1 MVTPLREHQL
11 GLIKNHIPAHFYH
24 TIVDL
29 NKLPEEVERLKKR
42 IQELE
47 NPFAFK
53 FREHRGS
60 LEDSLATERSVK
72 NNSLEELIACVKASL
87 STYPVDV
94 NADTLSVEH
103 YCKDNRQVGYPETYI
118 VSIKRYGVVGFTNYL
133 PV

>member
-11 GLIKNHIPAHFYH
+11 GLIKGHIPAHFYQ
-24 TIVDL
+24 TIVEL
-29 NKLPEEVERLKKR
+29 NKLPEEIARLNKR
-42 IQELE
+42 IEELE
-47 NPFAFK
+47 NPLILR

-60 LEDSLATERSVK
+60 LAESLATERTVK
-72 NNSLEELIACVKASL
+72 DNTLGELIACVKASL

-133 PV
+133 PQ